1 VLEIEYSKAARKA
14 LLKIPRDRAHQI
26 REKITQLAENPAR
39 PDLDIKPL
47 VGTSLY
53 RLRVGTYRVI
63 FSEDGLVLDVQKITP
78 RGSAY

>member
-1 VLEIEYSKAARKA
+1 M
-14 LLKIPRDRAHQI
+14 LKIPRDRAHQI

-47 VGTSLY
+47 VGTGMY

-63 FSEDGLVLDVQKITP
+63 YSEDGFVLDVQKIAP